1 MRKALFYGDSNT
13 YGYDPAG
20 FMGGRYPRRSRWTTL
35 LADNLEGAWEIA
47 SDGMP
52 GRMIPGTG
60 RGVNIL
66 FDSVTAEMPMDLF
79 AIMLGTN
86 DLLNMRHP
94 DAAFV
99 AARMENLVR
108 SAADVL
114 SVDILLIAP
123 PLIRFT
129 DPSCTQPFVRGSGSY
144 PKDCKEESQRLARLY
159 REIAVR
165 FEVFYADAASWDPD
179 LAFDGVHLSESG
191 NVTFAREMGKVLTQI
206 GEACE

>member
-1 MRKALFYGDSNT
+1 MKKVFFYGDSNT
-13 YGYDPAG
+13 YGYDPSG
-20 FMGGRYPRRSRWTTL
+20 MMGGRYPRSSRWTTL
-35 LADNLEGAWEIA
+35 LADSLAGEWTVAH
-47 SDGMP
+47 DGMP
-52 GRMIPGTG
+52 GRTIPDAG
-60 RGVNIL
+60 RGLNYVI
-66 FDSVTAEMPMDLF
+66 DSLKAEMPMDLF
-79 AIMLGTN
+79 AVMLGTN

-159 REIAVR
+159 REIAAR
-165 FEVFYADAASWDPD
+165 CGVFYADAASWDPD

-206 GEACE
+206 GGACE

>member
-129 DPSCTQPFVRGSGSY
+129 DPSCTQPVPGAHR
-144 PKDCKEESQRLARLY
+144 KDLQYQLKLKIRW
-159 REIAVR
+159 
-165 FEVFYADAASWDPD
+165 AA
-179 LAFDGVHLSESG
+179 L
-191 NVTFAREMGKVLTQI
+191 
-206 GEACE
+206 